1 MTVTLFEGTGFQT
14 EGNAFFLG
22 SLFHETVLRKQEEP
36 GWWEEM
42 NRCWKRAALLFI
54 TWRGLLRYGCLIEK
68 FVGDKQIFLPKT
80 KTTSLLFIASSA
92 HMHLFP
98 FAINENLSFL
108 LLTSKPETRLQLI
121 VIAAIINNPYGH
133 DYNAI
138 YSVCWGERSIGADNG
153 NQLLWDARN
162 IHSIALSHTLDFRQ
176 SPRVVILEFSPFE
189 RTDIGPVV
197 APPRLASHLLLVSPV

>member
-22 SLFHETVLRKQEEP
+22 SLVHETILRKQEEP

-42 NRCWKRAALLFI
+42 NRCRKRAAPLFI
-54 TWRGLLRYGCLIEK
+54 TWRGLLRKGCLIEK
-68 FVGDKQIFLPKT
+68 FVGDEGTPKT

-98 FAINENLSFL
+98 FEINENLSFL

-121 VIAAIINNPYGH
+121 VIAAIINNSYDH
-133 DYNAI
+133 DCNAI
-138 YSVCWGERSIGADNG
+138 YSVCWGERSIGTDNR

-162 IHSIALSHTLDFRQ
+162 IHSTALSRTLDFRQ

-197 APPRLASHLLLVSPV
+197 APPRLASHLLLVPPV